1 MLSLFVSHF
10 RSGTFGLSDLDKEV
24 GNTGL
29 VGRHFWRIENSDGQ
43 GALEKCLSWV
53 IQNKAWKFL
62 ERYNEL
68 IKSDS
73 EMACPCTGWQAI
85 FDWGRFRWNWWNSWP
100 EFCFE
105 SRSFRS
111 FKINTTSGPLDFQLR
126 QKCCYSTD
134 WQDWGS
140 LKRGPPDGGR
150 VDVTFRYDSNNSFY
164 TDEQAYKSCCVDTL
178 NCRLFYDLRPSDS
191 CSNYVPRPRREFYLV
206 FMFDS
211 VMVFTLYGVESFCDI
226 FCHVNFHTQS

>member
-1 MLSLFVSHF
+1 M
-10 RSGTFGLSDLDKEV
+10 
-24 GNTGL
+24 
-29 VGRHFWRIENSDGQ
+29 GRHFWRIENSDGQ

-53 IQNKAWKFL
+53 LQNKAWKFL

-164 TDEQAYKSCCVDTL
+164 TDEQAYKSCCVDSL

-211 VMVFTLYGVESFCDI
+211 VMVVTLYGVESFRGI
-226 FCHVNFHTQS
+226 FNVTTVMSICTHSLSLVIHFIY